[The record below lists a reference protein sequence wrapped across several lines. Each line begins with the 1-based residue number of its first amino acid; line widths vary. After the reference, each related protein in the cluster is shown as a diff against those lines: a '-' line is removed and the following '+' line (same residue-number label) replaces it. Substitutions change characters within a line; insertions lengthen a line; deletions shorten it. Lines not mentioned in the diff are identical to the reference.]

1 MGLKNSRQ
9 TRNPTRFSPEMQKL
23 GTAGIGWY
31 RATMY
36 DAGKKTGK
44 TDNDVMVDEIVKAAE
59 ERAEELARP

>member
-1 MGLKNSRQ
+1 
-9 TRNPTRFSPEMQKL
+9 
-23 GTAGIGWY
+23 
-31 RATMY
+31 MY